1 MHTPRLQDWWP
12 MVRHSASLIRGLF
25 QLQRDCLYIQ
35 LHGYS
40 GGYCLE
46 SSACVVPEFGAREDG
61 YEPVYALGEQWLLYT
76 EWGPEK
82 WGLLFMTMGQ
92 ESASTPAEKRSGLKM
107 GTTWLLLLSSHTGK
121 NAKCSSLTVVSQSC
135 VTFLHGRRKTTR
147 KK

>member
-61 YEPVYALGEQWLLYT
+61 YKPVYALGEQWLLYT

>member
-12 MVRHSASLIRGLF
+12 MVRHSTSLIRGLF

-35 LHGYS
+35 RHGYS

-46 SSACVVPEFGAREDG
+46 SSACVVPEFGARENG

-92 ESASTPAEKRSGLKM
+92 ESASTPTEKRSGLKM
-107 GTTWLLLLSSHTGK
+107 GTTWLLLLSSHTSK
-121 NAKCSSLTVVSQSC
+121 NAKCSAITVVSQSC

>member
-12 MVRHSASLIRGLF
+12 MVWHSASLIRGLF

-61 YEPVYALGEQWLLYT
+61 YEPVYVLGEQWLLYT